1 MYGAFSTLFP
11 ETALIGNIGKII
23 GDTNLHLFGYFA
35 YINIF
40 VLFIHSINSIPMLL
54 CEKILTFI

>member
-35 YINIF
+35 YVNIF
-40 VLFIHSINSIPMLL
+40 VLFYPLYKLYTNASG
-54 CEKILTFI
+54 T